1 MNRLFFPWRPVA
13 LALAVSAA
21 CGSSWAQSQSQS
33 SRSLRESVV
42 TATRSTTR
50 SDELVSDVVVIDRAS
65 IDASAARTVPE
76 LLARSA
82 GLQMSA
88 NGGAGK
94 VSAVFIRGTEARH
107 VILLVDGV
115 RYGSAT
121 AGTPMWDAV
130 QLDMIDRIE
139 VLKGP
144 ASALYGSEG
153 AGGVVQIFTRTGRQG
168 LHPYAAATVGSQ
180 GLRQMT
186 AGVSGGQGGLSYAL
200 GLQRRRETGFSA
212 TNPRAPFG
220 NFNADRDP
228 FDQDGLNA
236 SAAYRFNDR
245 WSADAGLVYTD
256 GTSYFDDGP
265 GRDAQSAV
273 RSLMAHAG
281 VKGRLLPGWRSE
293 LSFGQ
298 SVDTA
303 NVRVG
308 SFMPSDFKTQ
318 QDQWVWQNH
327 IDSPMGVV
335 LMGFEHRVQA
345 VSGSTAYIVRRRSID
360 AAFVGLSGTQ
370 GRISWQVNAR
380 HDRNS
385 QFGGAG
391 TGFAGL
397 GYRINP
403 NWRLNLSHG
412 TSFVAPSFNQL
423 YFPGFSNPL
432 LQAERGRNTD
442 LGLSWTA
449 GEHEVKLVRFDN
461 RIRGYMT
468 NTTLPLNIPRSH
480 IEGWTLS
487 YEGRVGDY
495 SLRASYDALDPC
507 DELNGFVLP
516 RRARSQL
523 VVGADWRRGD
533 WRLGGTLLSVGRRFD
548 DAANRVALAGY
559 TTLDLYADYALD
571 RNWSVQA
578 KVNNLMNRQYETA
591 LGYNQPLRGVFLTL
605 RWQPK

>member
-1 MNRLFFPWRPVA
+1 MKNCNFQWHPAA
-13 LALAVSAA
+13 LALAAA
-21 CGSSWAQSQSQS
+21 ASCASSWAQVQP
-33 SRSLRESVV
+33 SRSLGESVV

-50 SDELVSDVVVIDRAS
+50 SDELVSDVVVIDRAT
-65 IDASAARTVPE
+65 IDVSAARTVPE

-107 VILLVDGV
+107 VILLIDGV

-168 LHPYAAATVGSQ
+168 FHPYATATAGSQ
-180 GLRQMT
+180 GLRQLT

-200 GLQRRRETGFSA
+200 GFQRKRESGFSA
-212 TNPRAPFG
+212 TNSRVPFG
-220 NFNADRDP
+220 NFNADKDP

-236 SAAYRFNDR
+236 SLAYRFNDR

-256 GTSYFDDGP
+256 GVSHFDDGP

-281 VKGRLLPGWRSE
+281 VKGQLLPGWRSE

-303 NVRVG
+303 NVLVG

-318 QDQWVWQNH
+318 QDQWIWQNH
-327 IDSPMGVV
+327 IDSPLGVV
-335 LMGFEHRVQA
+335 LAGLEHRKQA
-345 VSGSTAYIVRRRSID
+345 VSGSTAYIVSQRSID
-360 AAFVGLSGTQ
+360 AAFLGLSGTQ
-370 GRISWQVNAR
+370 GRLSWQANAR
-380 HDRNS
+380 RDRNS

-391 TGFAGL
+391 TGFVGV

-403 NWRLNLSHG
+403 NWRLSASHG

-432 LQAERGRNTD
+432 LQPERGRNTD

-449 GEHEVKLVRFDN
+449 GEHEVKLVHFDN
-461 RIRGYMT
+461 KIRGYMT
-468 NTTLPLNIPRSH
+468 NTTLPLNIPRSR
-480 IEGWTLS
+480 IEGWTLT
-487 YEGRVGDY
+487 YEGRVGDF
-495 SLRASYDALDPC
+495 SLRASYDALDPRN
-507 DELNGFVLP
+507 ELNGLQLP
-516 RRARSQL
+516 RRAKSQFAL
-523 VVGADWRRGD
+523 GVDWRRGD
-533 WRLGGTLLSVGRRFD
+533 WRLGGTLLNVGRRFD
-548 DAANRVALAGY
+548 DAANTAALAGY
-559 TTLDLYADYALD
+559 ATLDLYADYAFARD
-571 RNWSVQA
+571 WSVQA
-578 KVNNLMNRQYETA
+578 KFNNLTNRQYETA